1 MVGAYAINYGI
12 MFDVWT
18 LLIFGV
24 LGYLVQKIGL
34 EVAPLIIGFILG
46 SQAEVYF
53 VKSLESFGTYS
64 IFFHQKP
71 HCHGAVGVDCRLA
84 NVRGRYGLQI
94 PRQAKME
101 LTQVTGSTRTASGKG
116 HDTDND

>member
-1 MVGAYAINYGI
+1 M
-12 MFDVWT
+12 
-18 LLIFGV
+18 
-24 LGYLVQKIGL
+24 QKIGL

-64 IFFHQKP
+64 IFFTKSP
-71 HCHGAVGVDCRLA
+71 IAMVLWGLIAASIMFAIVMGVKSRA
-84 NVRGRYGLQI
+84 
-94 PRQAKME
+94 RQKME
-101 LTQVTGSTRTASGKG
+101 LTQVTGSTHTASGKG